1 MLPSRSLPRPHVAP
15 CAIPRELVPC
25 SSSPVTC
32 LCGKPAA
39 LNIGQ
44 LGGLFESPRQHN
56 SVLYLYLRISP
67 VDAVAHS
74 SFHEHGCMSQAH
86 RRPSNHVLSMTGQA
100 AMYLLRQ
107 RRVTLTAL
115 RTVLASFYGSM
126 QLQRMLGCN
135 WMVTATVI
143 DDF

>member
-1 MLPSRSLPRPHVAP
+1 
-15 CAIPRELVPC
+15 
-25 SSSPVTC
+25 
-32 LCGKPAA
+32 
-39 LNIGQ
+39 
-44 LGGLFESPRQHN
+44 
-56 SVLYLYLRISP
+56 
-67 VDAVAHS
+67 
-74 SFHEHGCMSQAH
+74 
-86 RRPSNHVLSMTGQA
+86 
-100 AMYLLRQ
+100 MYLLRQ